1 MAVVISEFEVVPDA
15 PPAAPNAPAQ
25 EMPPPP
31 QLTPRDL
38 ERLMRHKVE
47 RALRVWAH

>member
-1 MAVVISEFEVVPDA
+1 MAVVINEFEVIPEA
-15 PPAAPNAPAQ
+15 PPAQPNAPAQ

-31 QLTPRDL
+31 QLTARDL
-38 ERLMRHKVE
+38 ARLMRHKRE